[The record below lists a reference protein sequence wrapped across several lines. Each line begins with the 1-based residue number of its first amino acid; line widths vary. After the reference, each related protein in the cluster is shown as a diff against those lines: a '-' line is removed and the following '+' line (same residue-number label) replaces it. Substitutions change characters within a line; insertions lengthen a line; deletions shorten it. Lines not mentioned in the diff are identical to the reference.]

1 MADFEGNTDKFSA
14 AVNHY
19 AEEQRQKIEQDIE
32 DYRKKELEETELQV
46 LTECYRLIQAE
57 LSQMRVTIAH
67 ENAMREMESRRQ
79 VLQKRAEITSDVFA
93 KVKKN
98 LAEFT
103 QQKEYLAFLQKTAS
117 HFGGAFGRPGVVIRL
132 KADDTKYEPAIREA
146 LGFDCSFQ
154 EDNTIEIGG
163 LKASHPDMGI
173 FADETLDTLL
183 TNQYDWFEAN
193 SGMAV
198 V

>member
-19 AEEQRQKIEQDIE
+19 AEEQRKKIEQDIE

-79 VLQKRAEITSDVFA
+79 VLQKRAEITSDVFT

-98 LAEFT
+98 LTEFT

-117 HFGGAFGRPGVVIRL
+117 HFREAFGRPGVVIRL